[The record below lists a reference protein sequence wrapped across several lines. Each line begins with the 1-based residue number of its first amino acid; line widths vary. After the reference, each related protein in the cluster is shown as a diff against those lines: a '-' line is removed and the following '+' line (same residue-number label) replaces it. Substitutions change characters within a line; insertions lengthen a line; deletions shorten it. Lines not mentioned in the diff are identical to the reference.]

1 MTFPLSQQCYLK
13 NIFKNL
19 ITANLSFL
27 NTGYIACVIH
37 KQLSLTLGNKR
48 FSPVFLS
55 HTFIDLGFTIMYVI
69 HFELNLVHSMAWCS

>member
-27 NTGYIACVIH
+27 NTDYIACVIP
-37 KQLSLTLGNKR
+37 K
-48 FSPVFLS
+48 
-55 HTFIDLGFTIMYVI
+55 
-69 HFELNLVHSMAWCS
+69 